1 MFKMYRAD
9 CVGVKSNCLYPHEVD
24 ITDAASL
31 AEAASY
37 DYVCATY
44 KGNYRSND
52 NFEISDCLAVE
63 CDNDHS
69 DNPKDWIWPKDV
81 AAAFPGVE
89 MAFHYS
95 RHHMKPKNGKS
106 ARPRHHCFLR
116 IRPVKSAEE
125 YAAMKQRVYGVLP
138 LFDKKA
144 MDAARFFFGT
154 PSPQVEFFPGDR
166 TLDDFF
172 EEEEEDFDAGMD
184 AIPEG
189 SRNDTMFRWAVR
201 ALKRY
206 GNTDETRKRFDDQA
220 DKCSPPLEQGE
231 LDTIWRSAEKF
242 YKTIASQPG
251 YVKPDEYNGTA
262 PPRWTEP
269 IPFGKYTMAAFP
281 TDALPTEIA
290 DYVSAVAESTQ
301 TPVDMAGTAALTLLA
316 VCIQGKYRVQGKP
329 DWIEPLNLYANVIAM
344 PSERK
349 SAVLHATANP
359 LDTYELQYNQR
370 NAARVEGS
378 KMQKRILERR
388 QKAIEEQVAKAKA
401 EPGELDRVAQEVADF
416 VEEKPLHLYV
426 DDITTEKLV
435 SVMASNHGRAALV
448 SSEGGIFDTLAG
460 IYTKNVNIDVMLKGY
475 SGDTIRVDR
484 IGRESESIMGPALT
498 ILLMTQPKVV
508 SDVLSNATFRGRGL
522 TARFLYCMPD
532 SSVGSR
538 RFQSES
544 VQPAIYQ
551 RYEQKIV
558 NLLEDEYPATPE
570 TITLSPEASDML
582 TAFAEEIE
590 PKLTEEYAEM
600 ADWVGKLVGNTLR
613 IAGLLCRAG
622 IYRAPEFLNGREKLV
637 VSGGTMAN
645 AIRLGRYYLNH
656 AQAVYDVMPED
667 SMYRKAARI
676 LQMIEEKKLTEFDRR
691 SAMRNCRTFK
701 TVAEIQPV
709 LDFLDDYGYIA
720 RMPEKAYV
728 SGRPPLPKYAVNPMA
743 LKVFRLI
750 DPGKVTP

>member
-106 ARPRHHCFLR
+106 ARPRHHCFLH

-388 QKAIEEQVAKAKA
+388 QKAIEEQVAKGKA

-590 PKLTEEYAEM
+590 PKLTEEYSEM

-637 VSGGTMAN
+637 VSGETMAN

-709 LDFLDDYGYIA
+709 LDFLDDYGYIT
-720 RMPEKAYV
+720 RMPEKAYA

>member
-52 NFEISDCLAVE
+52 NFEVSDCLAVE

-116 IRPVKSAEE
+116 IRPVKSAGE

-220 DKCSPPLEQGE
+220 DKCSPPLDQGE

-388 QKAIEEQVAKAKA
+388 QKAVEEQVAKGKA

-435 SVMASNHGRAALV
+435 SVMASNHGRVALV

-590 PKLTEEYAEM
+590 PKLTEEYSEM

-637 VSGGTMAN
+637 VSGETMAN

-720 RMPEKAYV
+720 RMPEKAYA